1 MTLLVKLKT
10 DKRTHCLL
18 RLDHYPVKCISFTV
32 AVASTVDGTL
42 FYSIWKWNRDII
54 EICRKDVSSLRLRS
68 QIES

>member
-10 DKRTHCLL
+10 HKRTHCLL
-18 RLDHYPVKCISFTV
+18 RLDHYPVNSISFTV
-32 AVASTVDGTL
+32 AVVSTVDGTL
-42 FYSIWKWNRDII
+42 FYSIWKGNRDII